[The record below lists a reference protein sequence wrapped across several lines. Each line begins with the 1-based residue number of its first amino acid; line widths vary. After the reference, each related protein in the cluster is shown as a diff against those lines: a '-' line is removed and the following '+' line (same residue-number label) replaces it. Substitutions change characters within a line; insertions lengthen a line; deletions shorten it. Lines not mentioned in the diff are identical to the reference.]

1 MTLRMNIHMDKTF
14 DNTTLSLRYLKNIL
28 PRYFENNKM
37 SIVQWFFLQI
47 HVFVRICRLNPDCF
61 GFNRCSC
68 LNCLD
73 FCSKTGSKSF

>member
-37 SIVQWFFLQI
+37 SIVQWVFFYKYMCSSESAVLI
-47 HVFVRICRLNPDCF
+47 LTVSALTGVHV
-61 GFNRCSC
+61 
-68 LNCLD
+68 
-73 FCSKTGSKSF
+73 

>member
-37 SIVQWFFLQI
+37 SIVQWFFFTNTCVRQNLQ
-47 HVFVRICRLNPDCF
+47 
-61 GFNRCSC
+61 S
-68 LNCLD
+68 
-73 FCSKTGSKSF
+73 